1 MWLFIVRRK
10 RDTTARVTKRIF
22 LEFIEVYNFWE
33 GLLVLKLKLI
43 LIGEGRENKKE
54 ERNNCLVIRL
64 ILTDSQ
70 FAIGY
75 CTRNDDEQYRG

>member
-1 MWLFIVRRK
+1 M
-10 RDTTARVTKRIF
+10 F
-22 LEFIEVYNFWE
+22 LKFIEFHNFWE
-33 GLLVLKLKLI
+33 GLLILKLKLI
-43 LIGEGRENKKE
+43 LIGESRENKKE

-70 FAIGY
+70 FVIGY

>member
-1 MWLFIVRRK
+1 M
-10 RDTTARVTKRIF
+10 TARVTKRIF
-22 LEFIEVYNFWE
+22 LEFIEFYNFWE

-54 ERNNCLVIRL
+54 ERNNCLVIGL